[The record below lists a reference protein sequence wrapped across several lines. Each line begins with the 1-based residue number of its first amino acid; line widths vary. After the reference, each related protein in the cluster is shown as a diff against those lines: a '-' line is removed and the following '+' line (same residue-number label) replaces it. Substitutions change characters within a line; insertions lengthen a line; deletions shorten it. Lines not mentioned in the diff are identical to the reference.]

1 MLNIQEVTNLIETW
15 ANEKGKQATPAYSV
29 KVFAEIGENRESAD
43 ITGILKT
50 ASAPTEPIQNI
61 KNTNYTFAL
70 SFLVPAQRTNDILLN
85 VKSIF
90 GSVISEK
97 NGSELT
103 FSDGSKGLI
112 TITEGVPQGFNVNYI
127 TGESVPLNFTVKI
140 NWSANVVLSSGRHW
154 FIEDMELPFLSESVL
169 LEKDGI
175 TKKIHQEQFSKTVMT
190 GATRY
195 FVFEL
200 PYENNLEFGKNI
212 CAVLQRDILNGN
224 FETEYELKFYDG
236 VIFTEAEPF
245 KTTVSIFRTA
255 KSSSRKPS
263 SSSFEI
269 TFTDVTSWRDK
280 VQYDMGIL
288 NWEFGNDNQNTQ
300 WFKSQSEQIQFFI
313 NKANNHIAQIKA
325 PNLDSLTITSQVY
338 PNPEETE
345 LNVFEL
351 ANKNYAFIRKHDYGK
366 AAKNDDYYFYRI
378 TSARIGAN
386 RQIEYD
392 LALDTFQT
400 FMFRSGRKIPDCNI
414 LRAHL
419 NRWVSGSESGR
430 VAFNGFDD
438 SPLFEREELQN
449 ISKRLVK
456 RQYVSFN
463 NQFRDD
469 VDVEKDAADKW
480 LDENVLYWE
489 YFFVDPSHKYKYFS
503 FDFNVFE
510 NSEYLLPDVYSDY
523 RGTYIPQRA
532 TTPTSNLTSI
542 DSKYVA
548 CCVPIYKNNL
558 QIKIKYDYSA
568 AGGTATLTVPIN
580 QQAELAFRKNNNDN
594 AYYFGYKIS
603 TIPPF
608 KKMDYPAFQKYEIDS
623 DGNLIL
629 FADGVSQD
637 VGRVRYYNLNSI
649 ITGLEKTSSVSLP
662 AAMFVVS
669 TQPTSVTS
677 SEITLK
683 AKFEFSKSML
693 VGSQRVIAT
702 EYNPK
707 LLNSDYYTLNI
718 CDHTGNGYEYDL
730 QKLNKSK
737 FYIEYSEPLVPGVT
751 VGYARI
757 KDTDGVYIADCADNY
772 TGLVTNTDM
781 TLTLAT
787 SQYQQM
793 LANNKNFYSQN
804 ADNLLQGIITAIGG
818 GIGLSGMANPAT
830 ALGGTAL
837 GLLGL
842 GLKYKNVGKTVD
854 NMKSAPSQIQKAST
868 SALMNIMVDR
878 PGIYVEEYQILPNEQ
893 QMVNDEMF
901 KNGFAYNRI
910 DQIDYYIN
918 TRRYFNYIQAEVED
932 IQGVEM
938 SNTAKQDLITRF
950 ANGIRMWN
958 RKAPNSDY
966 YLQYELENYENNL
979 P

>member
-1 MLNIQEVTNLIETW
+1 VLNIQEVTNLIETW
-15 ANEKGKQATPAYSV
+15 ANEKGKQATPAYSF

-90 GSVISEK
+90 GGVISEK

-269 TFTDVTSWRDK
+269 TFTDVTSVKDK

-300 WFKSQSEQIQFFI
+300 WFTSQASQISFFVG
-313 NKANNHIAQIKA
+313 KANNHIAQIKA

-400 FMFRSGRKIPDCNI
+400 FMFRSGRKIPECNI

-419 NRWVSGSESGR
+419 NRWVAGSVSGHIK
-430 VAFNGFDD
+430 FNGLEN

-480 LDENVLYWE
+480 LDENVLYWV
-489 YFFVDPSHKYKYFS
+489 YFFVDPQHEYEIM
-503 FDFNVFE
+503 NVKVG
-510 NSEYLLPDVYSDY
+510 STPKKQYLLPEFYING
-523 RGTYIPQRA
+523 RGTIIPQRENA
-532 TTPTSNLTSI
+532 GTIAGSV
-542 DSKYVA
+542 DSRFVA
-548 CCVPIYKNNL
+548 CCVPLYKSNKE
-558 QIKIKYDYSA
+558 IKIKYEWRTTGA
-568 AGGTATLTVPIN
+568 QTIEAIIPIN
-580 QQAELAFRKNNNDN
+580 QRAEYIFRKYNNDN

-603 TIPPF
+603 AIPPF
-608 KKMDYPAFQKYEIDS
+608 KKMEYPAFQKYEIDS

-629 FADGVSQD
+629 FGDSTD
-637 VGRVRYYNLNSI
+637 DLGRTRFYNLYAI
-649 ITGLEKTSSVSLP
+649 VQEEQTSTE
-662 AAMFVVS
+662 AYGDAMFVVS

-683 AKFEFSKSML
+683 AKLEFSKEML
-693 VGSQRVIAT
+693 IGSQRVIAT

-730 QKLNKSK
+730 QKLNKST

-751 VGYARI
+751 AGYARI

-772 TGLVTNTDM
+772 TGLVTSTDM

-818 GIGLSGMANPAT
+818 GIGLSGMSNPAT

-842 GLKYKNVGKTVD
+842 GIKYKNVGKTVD

>member
-15 ANEKGKQATPAYSV
+15 ANEKGKQATPAYSF

-338 PNPEETE
+338 PNPEETK
-345 LNVFEL
+345 LNIFEL

-366 AAKNDDYYFYRI
+366 AANEDDYYFYRI

-386 RQIEYD
+386 RQVEYD

-419 NRWVSGSESGR
+419 NRWVAGSVSGHIK
-430 VAFNGFDD
+430 FNGLEN

-449 ISKRLVK
+449 MSKRLVK

-463 NQFRDD
+463 NQFRDP
-469 VDVEKDAADKW
+469 VDVQKDAADKW
-480 LDENVLYWE
+480 LDENVLYWL
-489 YFFVDPSHKYKYFS
+489 YFFVDPNHPYVYYTQYAT
-503 FDFNVFE
+503 E
-510 NSEYLLPDVYSDY
+510 GGGAYLLPQDFADS
-523 RGTYIPQRA
+523 RGTIIPQRKNA
-532 TTPTSNLTSI
+532 GTISGSV
-542 DSKYVA
+542 DSRFVA
-548 CCVPIYKNNL
+548 CCVPLYKSNKE
-558 QIKIKYDYSA
+558 IRIKYHWSGESE
-568 AGGTATLTVPIN
+568 GGDKIVPIT
-580 QQAELAFRKNNNDN
+580 QRAELLFRKNNNDN

-608 KKMDYPAFQKYEIDS
+608 EKMEYPAFQKYEIDS

-629 FADGVSQD
+629 FGEETNRI
-637 VGRVRYYNLNSI
+637 GRVRFHNLYAILQKDQISTVTFRDAI
-649 ITGLEKTSSVSLP
+649 
-662 AAMFVVS
+662 FVVS

-683 AKFEFSKSML
+683 AKLEFSKEML
-693 VGSQRVIAT
+693 IGSQRVIAT

-730 QKLNKSK
+730 QKLNKST

-751 VGYARI
+751 AGYARI
-757 KDTDGVYIADCADNY
+757 KDTDGIYIADCADNY
-772 TGLVTNTDM
+772 TGLVTSTDM

-818 GIGLSGMANPAT
+818 GIGLSGMSNPAT

-842 GLKYKNVGKTVD
+842 GIKYKNVGKTVD

>member
-15 ANEKGKQATPAYSV
+15 ANEKGKQATPAYSF

-300 WFKSQSEQIQFFI
+300 WFTSQASQISFFV

-386 RQIEYD
+386 RQVEYD

-419 NRWVSGSESGR
+419 NRWVAGSVSGNIK
-430 VAFNGFDD
+430 FNGLEN

-449 ISKRLVK
+449 MSKRLVK

-480 LDENVLYWE
+480 LDENVLYWL
-489 YFFVDPSHKYKYFS
+489 YFFVDPNHKYVYYTQYAT
-503 FDFNVFE
+503 E
-510 NSEYLLPDVYSDY
+510 GGGEYLLPQDFVDS
-523 RGTYIPQRA
+523 RGTIIPQRENA
-532 TTPTSNLTSI
+532 GTVSGSV
-542 DSKYVA
+542 DSRFVA
-548 CCVPIYKNNL
+548 CCVPLYKSNKE
-558 QIKIKYDYSA
+558 IRIKYHWSGESEEGDKI
-568 AGGTATLTVPIN
+568 VPIT
-580 QQAELAFRKNNNDN
+580 QRAELLFRKNNNAN

-608 KKMDYPAFQKYEIDS
+608 EKMEYPAFQKYEIDS

-629 FADGVSQD
+629 FGEETNRI
-637 VGRVRYYNLNSI
+637 GRVRFHNLYAILQKDQISTVTFRDAI
-649 ITGLEKTSSVSLP
+649 
-662 AAMFVVS
+662 FVVS

-683 AKFEFSKSML
+683 AKLEFSKEML
-693 VGSQRVIAT
+693 IGSQRVIAT

-730 QKLNKSK
+730 QKLNKST

-751 VGYARI
+751 AGYARI
-757 KDTDGVYIADCADNY
+757 KDTNGIYIADCADNY

-793 LANNKNFYSQN
+793 LANNKNFYAQN
-804 ADNLLQGIITAIGG
+804 TDNLLQGIITAIGG

>member
-15 ANEKGKQATPAYSV
+15 ANEKGKQATPAYSF

-300 WFKSQSEQIQFFI
+300 WFTSQEKQISFFVE
-313 NKANNHIAQIKA
+313 KANNHIAQIKA

-419 NRWVSGSESGR
+419 DRWVSGSESGS

-463 NQFRDD
+463 NQFRDPE
-469 VDVEKDAADKW
+469 DVEKDAADKW
-480 LDENVLYWE
+480 LDENVLYWV
-489 YFFVDPSHKYKYFS
+489 YFFVDPKHQYNFVGSDGQYHPQ
-503 FDFNVFE
+503 
-510 NSEYLLPDVYSDY
+510 YLLPSSWGDAS
-523 RGTYIPQRA
+523 GTTIPQREGA
-532 TTPTSNLTSI
+532 KDFYSLLSSI
-542 DSKYVA
+542 DSRFVA
-548 CCVPIYKNNL
+548 CCVPIFKAKAHMDLRYQVKKNDNPTVED
-558 QIKIKYDYSA
+558 YDYV
-568 AGGTATLTVPIN
+568 GIDQT
-580 QQAELAFRKNNNDN
+580 AELLFRQNNNEN
-594 AYYFGYKIS
+594 SYYFGYKIS
-603 TIPPF
+603 AISPF
-608 KKMDYPAFQKYEIDS
+608 KKIDYPASQKYEIKN
-623 DGNLIL
+623 GNLIL
-629 FADGVSQD
+629 YGEDID
-637 VGRVRYYNLNSI
+637 EYGRIKFGNLYAVAQNRSSYTRYS
-649 ITGLEKTSSVSLP
+649 
-662 AAMFVVS
+662 AMFVVDV
-669 TQPTSVTS
+669 QPTSVTS

-683 AKFEFSKSML
+683 AKFEFPYDLLIGMP
-693 VGSQRVIAT
+693 RIAAT
-702 EYNPK
+702 PFNPK

-718 CDHTGNGYEYDL
+718 CDHTSNGYEYDL

-772 TGLVTNTDM
+772 TGLVTSTDM

-793 LANNKNFYSQN
+793 IANNKNFYSQN
-804 ADNLLQGIITAIGG
+804 TDNLLQGIITAIGG
-818 GIGLSGMANPAT
+818 GALAAGMTNPVT
-830 ALGGTAL
+830 AIGGTAL

-842 GLKYKNVGKTVD
+842 GMKYKNIGKTVD

-910 DQIDYYIN
+910 DQIDKYTN
-918 TRRYFNYIQAEVED
+918 TRYYFNYIQAEVED

-958 RKAPNSDY
+958 RKAPDHKY
-966 YLQYELENYENNL
+966 YLQYELENYEIN

>member
-15 ANEKGKQATPAYSV
+15 ANEKGKQATPAYSF

-140 NWSANVVLSSGRHW
+140 NWTANVVLSSGRHW

-300 WFKSQSEQIQFFI
+300 WFKSQDDQISFFVE
-313 NKANNHIAQIKA
+313 KANNHIAQIKA

-338 PNPEETE
+338 PNPEETK
-345 LNVFEL
+345 LNIFEL

-366 AAKNDDYYFYRI
+366 AANEDDYYFYRI

-386 RQIEYD
+386 RQVEYD

-400 FMFRSGRKIPDCNI
+400 FMFRRGRKIPDCNI

-419 NRWVSGSESGR
+419 NRWVSGSESGY
-430 VAFNGFDD
+430 VKFNGYDD

-449 ISKRLVK
+449 MSKRLVK

-463 NQFRDD
+463 NQFRDPE
-469 VDVEKDAADKW
+469 DVEKDAADKW
-480 LDENVLYWE
+480 LDENVLYWV
-489 YFFVDPSHKYKYFS
+489 YFFVDPNHPYTFTGKDGKDHSQ
-503 FDFNVFE
+503 
-510 NSEYLLPDVYSDY
+510 YLLSGPLLAINVAK
-523 RGTYIPQRA
+523 GTTIPQREDEKY
-532 TTPTSNLTSI
+532 SVYNSI
-542 DSKYVA
+542 DSKFVA
-548 CCVPIYKNNL
+548 CCIPILKEGLNIGLRVRYKVGTN
-558 QIKIKYDYSA
+558 YDYVRIDQA
-568 AGGTATLTVPIN
+568 
-580 QQAELAFRKNNNDN
+580 AELIFKNNNNDN

-608 KKMDYPAFQKYEIDS
+608 KKMDYPASQKYEIDS

-629 FADGVSQD
+629 FGELIDEEGRIKFGNLYAIPQTHADIPRFD
-637 VGRVRYYNLNSI
+637 AI
-649 ITGLEKTSSVSLP
+649 
-662 AAMFVVS
+662 FVVDI
-669 TQPTSVTS
+669 QPNSVVS

-683 AKFEFSKSML
+683 AKFEFPYDLLIGMP
-693 VGSQRVIAT
+693 RIAAT
-702 EYNPK
+702 PFNPK
-707 LLNSDYYTLNI
+707 LLNSDYYTLNV

-737 FYIEYSEPLVPGVT
+737 FYIEYSEPLVPGIT

-793 LANNKNFYSQN
+793 LANNKNYHSQN
-804 ADNLLQGIITAIGG
+804 TDTLLQGLITTLSAGAVAAGMTNPVTAI
-818 GIGLSGMANPAT
+818 
-830 ALGGTAL
+830 GGTAL

-842 GLKYKNVGKTVD
+842 GMKYKNIGKTVD
-854 NMKSAPSQIQKAST
+854 NMKSAPGQIQKAST

-910 DQIDYYIN
+910 DQIDKYTN
-918 TRRYFNYIQAEVED
+918 TRYYFNYIQAEVED

-958 RKAPNSDY
+958 RKAPDYKY
-966 YLQYELENYENNL
+966 YLQYDLENYEI
-979 P
+979 

>member
-15 ANEKGKQATPAYSV
+15 ANEKGKQATPAYSF

-300 WFKSQSEQIQFFI
+300 WFKSQDDQISFFVE
-313 NKANNHIAQIKA
+313 KANNHIAQIKA

-338 PNPEETE
+338 PNPEETK
-345 LNVFEL
+345 LNIFEL

-366 AAKNDDYYFYRI
+366 AANEDDYYFYRI

-386 RQIEYD
+386 RQVEYD

-400 FMFRSGRKIPDCNI
+400 FMFRRGRKIPDCNI

-419 NRWVSGSESGR
+419 NRWVSGSESGY
-430 VAFNGFDD
+430 VKFNGYDD

-449 ISKRLVK
+449 MSKRLVK

-463 NQFRDD
+463 NQFRDPE
-469 VDVEKDAADKW
+469 DVEKDAADKW
-480 LDENVLYWE
+480 LDENVLYWV
-489 YFFVDPSHKYKYFS
+489 YFFVDPNHKYTFTGKDGKDHS
-503 FDFNVFE
+503 Q
-510 NSEYLLPDVYSDY
+510 YLLSGPLLAINVAK
-523 RGTYIPQRA
+523 GTTIPQREDEKY
-532 TTPTSNLTSI
+532 SVYNSI
-542 DSKYVA
+542 DSKFVA
-548 CCVPIYKNNL
+548 CCIPILKEGLNIGLRVRYKVGTN
-558 QIKIKYDYSA
+558 YDYVRIDQA
-568 AGGTATLTVPIN
+568 
-580 QQAELAFRKNNNDN
+580 AELIFKNKNNDN

-608 KKMDYPAFQKYEIDS
+608 KKMDYPASQKYEIDS

-629 FADGVSQD
+629 FGELIDEEGRIKFGNLYAIPQTYADIPRFD
-637 VGRVRYYNLNSI
+637 AI
-649 ITGLEKTSSVSLP
+649 
-662 AAMFVVS
+662 FVVDI
-669 TQPTSVTS
+669 QPNSVVS

-683 AKFEFSKSML
+683 AKFEFPYDLLIGMP
-693 VGSQRVIAT
+693 RIAAT
-702 EYNPK
+702 PFNPK
-707 LLNSDYYTLNI
+707 LLNSDYYTLNV

-757 KDTDGVYIADCADNY
+757 KDTDGVYITDCADNY
-772 TGLVTNTDM
+772 TGLVINTDM

-793 LANNKNFYSQN
+793 LANNKNYHSQN
-804 ADNLLQGIITAIGG
+804 TDTLLQGLITTLGAGAAAAGMTNPVTAI
-818 GIGLSGMANPAT
+818 
-830 ALGGTAL
+830 GGTAL

-842 GLKYKNVGKTVD
+842 GMKYKNIGKTVD
-854 NMKSAPSQIQKAST
+854 NMKSAPGQIQKAST

-910 DQIDYYIN
+910 DQIDKYTN
-918 TRRYFNYIQAEVED
+918 TRYYFNYIQAEVED

-958 RKAPNSDY
+958 RKAPDYKY
-966 YLQYELENYENNL
+966 YLQYDLENYEI
-979 P
+979 

>member
-15 ANEKGKQATPAYSV
+15 ANEKGKQATPAYSF

-300 WFKSQSEQIQFFI
+300 WFKSQDDQISFFVE
-313 NKANNHIAQIKA
+313 KANNHIAQIKA

-338 PNPEETE
+338 PNPEETK
-345 LNVFEL
+345 LNIFEL

-366 AAKNDDYYFYRI
+366 AANEDDYYFYRI

-386 RQIEYD
+386 RQVEYD

-400 FMFRSGRKIPDCNI
+400 FMFRRGRKIPDCNI

-419 NRWVSGSESGR
+419 NRWVSGSESGY
-430 VAFNGFDD
+430 VKFNGYDD

-449 ISKRLVK
+449 MSKRLVK

-463 NQFRDD
+463 NQFRDPE
-469 VDVEKDAADKW
+469 DVEKDAADKW
-480 LDENVLYWE
+480 LDENVLYWV
-489 YFFVDPSHKYKYFS
+489 YFFVDPNHPYTFTGKDGKDHSQ
-503 FDFNVFE
+503 
-510 NSEYLLPDVYSDY
+510 YLLSGPLLAINVAK
-523 RGTYIPQRA
+523 GTTIPQREDEKY
-532 TTPTSNLTSI
+532 SVYNSI
-542 DSKYVA
+542 DSKFVA
-548 CCVPIYKNNL
+548 CCIPILKEGLNIGLRVRYKVGTN
-558 QIKIKYDYSA
+558 YDYVRIDQA
-568 AGGTATLTVPIN
+568 
-580 QQAELAFRKNNNDN
+580 AELIFKNNNNDN

-608 KKMDYPAFQKYEIDS
+608 KKMDYPASQKYEIDS

-629 FADGVSQD
+629 FGELIDEEGRIKFGNLYAIPQTYADIPRFD
-637 VGRVRYYNLNSI
+637 AI
-649 ITGLEKTSSVSLP
+649 
-662 AAMFVVS
+662 FVVDI
-669 TQPTSVTS
+669 QPNSVVS

-683 AKFEFSKSML
+683 AKFEFPYDLLIGMP
-693 VGSQRVIAT
+693 RIAAT
-702 EYNPK
+702 PFNPK
-707 LLNSDYYTLNI
+707 LLNSDYYTLNV

-730 QKLNKSK
+730 QKLNRSK

-757 KDTDGVYIADCADNY
+757 KDTDGVYITDCADNY
-772 TGLVTNTDM
+772 TGLVINTDM

-793 LANNKNFYSQN
+793 LANNKNYHSQN
-804 ADNLLQGIITAIGG
+804 TDTLLQGLITTLGAGAVTAGMTNPVTAI
-818 GIGLSGMANPAT
+818 
-830 ALGGTAL
+830 GGTAL
-837 GLLGL
+837 GLLGV
-842 GLKYKNVGKTVD
+842 GMKYKNIGKTVD
-854 NMKSAPSQIQKAST
+854 NMKSAPGQIQKAST

-910 DQIDYYIN
+910 DQIDKYTN
-918 TRRYFNYIQAEVED
+918 TRYYFNYIQAEVED

-958 RKAPNSDY
+958 RKAPDYKY
-966 YLQYELENYENNL
+966 YLQYDLENYEI
-979 P
+979 

>member
-15 ANEKGKQATPAYSV
+15 ANEKGKQATPAYSF

-140 NWSANVVLSSGRHW
+140 NWTANVVLSSGRHW

-300 WFKSQSEQIQFFI
+300 WFKSQSEQISFFVE
-313 NKANNHIAQIKA
+313 KANNHIAQIKA

-338 PNPEETE
+338 PNPEETK
-345 LNVFEL
+345 LNIFEL

-366 AAKNDDYYFYRI
+366 AANEDDYYFYRI

-386 RQIEYD
+386 RQVEYD

-419 NRWVSGSESGR
+419 NRWVSGSESGY
-430 VAFNGFDD
+430 VKFNGYDD

-449 ISKRLVK
+449 MSKRLVK

-463 NQFRDD
+463 NQFRDPE
-469 VDVEKDAADKW
+469 DVEKDAADKW
-480 LDENVLYWE
+480 LDENVLYWV
-489 YFFVDPSHKYKYFS
+489 YFFVDPNHKYNFVNR
-503 FDFNVFE
+503 DFKDH
-510 NSEYLLPDVYSDY
+510 SQYLLPYTYTGV
-523 RGTYIPQRA
+523 RGTTIPQHE
-532 TTPTSNLTSI
+532 NLSYFTLNKSSI
-542 DSKYVA
+542 DSKFVA
-548 CCVPIYKNNL
+548 CCIPIFKTNSNILIRYEWKKIDGSTVIYLAEITQDAEILFKEKNN
-558 QIKIKYDYSA
+558 Q
-568 AGGTATLTVPIN
+568 
-580 QQAELAFRKNNNDN
+580 N

-603 TIPPF
+603 TVPPF
-608 KKMDYPAFQKYEIDS
+608 KKMDYPASQKYKI
-623 DGNLIL
+623 DGNTLTL
-629 FADGVSQD
+629 FGEDIDEDGRIKF
-637 VGRVRYYNLNSI
+637 GNLYAVFQNKPESFRQ
-649 ITGLEKTSSVSLP
+649 
-662 AAMFVVS
+662 AMFVVDI
-669 TQPTSVTS
+669 QPNSVTS
-677 SEITLK
+677 SEVTLK
-683 AKFEFSKSML
+683 AKFEFPYDLLIGMP
-693 VGSQRVIAT
+693 RIAAT
-702 EYNPK
+702 PFNPK
-707 LLNSDYYTLNI
+707 LLNSDYYTLNV

-737 FYIEYSEPLVPGVT
+737 FYIEYSEPLVPGIT

-793 LANNKNFYSQN
+793 LANNKNYHSQN
-804 ADNLLQGIITAIGG
+804 TDTLLQGLITTLSAGAVAAGMTNPVTAI
-818 GIGLSGMANPAT
+818 
-830 ALGGTAL
+830 GGTAL
-837 GLLGL
+837 GLLGV
-842 GLKYKNVGKTVD
+842 GLKYKNIGKTVD
-854 NMKSAPSQIQKAST
+854 NMKSAPGQIQKAST

-910 DQIDYYIN
+910 DQIDKYTN
-918 TRRYFNYIQAEVED
+918 TRYYFNYIQAEVED

-958 RKAPNSDY
+958 RKAPDYKY
-966 YLQYELENYENNL
+966 YLQYDLENYEI
-979 P
+979 

>member
-15 ANEKGKQATPAYSV
+15 ANEKGKQATPAYSF
-29 KVFAEIGENRESAD
+29 KVFSEIGENRESAD

-50 ASAPTEPIQNI
+50 ASAQTEPIQNI
-61 KNTNYTFAL
+61 QNTNYMFAL

-85 VKSIF
+85 IKSIF

-103 FSDGSKGLI
+103 FKDGSKGLI
-112 TITEGVPQGFNVNYI
+112 TLTEGVPQGFNVNYI
-127 TGESVPLNFTVKI
+127 TGESVPLNFTIKI

-154 FIEDMELPFLSESVL
+154 FLEDMELPFMSDIVL

-175 TKKIHQEQFSKTVMT
+175 TKKIHEEQFSKTVMT

-236 VIFTEAEPF
+236 VIFTETAPF

-255 KSSSRKPS
+255 KSSSRKPA

-300 WFKSQSEQIQFFI
+300 WFTSQKEQISFFVK
-313 NKANNHIAQIKA
+313 KANNHIAQIKA
-325 PNLDSLTITSQVY
+325 PSLDSLTITSQVY

-351 ANKNYAFIRKHDYGK
+351 ANKNYAFIRKHDYG
-366 AAKNDDYYFYRI
+366 ATAKNDDYYFYRI

-386 RQIEYD
+386 RQVEYD
-392 LALDTFQT
+392 LTLDTFQT

-414 LRAHL
+414 SRAHL
-419 NRWVSGSESGR
+419 DRWVPTDISNWYK
-430 VAFNGFDD
+430 FNGLVN
-438 SPLFEREELQN
+438 SPLFEREDLQN
-449 ISKRLVK
+449 ISKRLIK
-456 RQYVSFN
+456 RQFVSFN
-463 NQFRDD
+463 NQFRDPTD
-469 VDVEKDAADKW
+469 VQKDAADKW
-480 LDENVLYWE
+480 LDDNVLYWV
-489 YFFVDPSHKYKYFS
+489 YFFVDPGHKYKYLS
-503 FDFNVFE
+503 FNFKPFE
-510 NSEYLLPDVYSDY
+510 NGEYLLPDSYSDY
-523 RGTYIPQRA
+523 RGTYIPQREQA
-532 TTPTSNLTSI
+532 PTSVFNSI
-542 DSKYVA
+542 DSKFVA

-558 QIKIKYDYSA
+558 QIKLRYDISISV
-568 AGGTATLTVPIN
+568 GTQTITVPIN
-580 QQAELAFRKNNNDN
+580 QQAELAFKNLNNQN

-608 KKMDYPAFQKYEIDS
+608 EKMEYPAFQKYEIDD

-629 FADGVSQD
+629 FANGVSQD
-637 VGRVRYYNLNSI
+637 VGRVQYYNLYSI
-649 ITGLEKTSSVSLP
+649 ITGKTQTSTEELP

-669 TQPTSVTS
+669 TQPNSVTS
-677 SEITLK
+677 SEISLN
-683 AKFEFSKSML
+683 AKFEFSKESIK
-693 VGSQRVIAT
+693 GSQRETAIQ
-702 EYNPK
+702 YNPK
-707 LLNSDYYTLNI
+707 LLNSDYYTLNV
-718 CDHTGNGYEYDL
+718 CDHTGNGFEYDL
-730 QKLNKSK
+730 QKLNKST

-757 KDTDGVYIADCADNY
+757 KDTDGIYIEDCADNY

-781 TLTLAT
+781 TLTLST

-793 LANNKNFYSQN
+793 LANNKNFHSQN
-804 ADNLLQGIITAIGG
+804 ADNLLQGIITTIGG
-818 GIGLSGMANPAT
+818 GIGLSGMTNPAT
-830 ALGGTAL
+830 ALGGTTL

-842 GLKYKNVGKTVD
+842 GLKYKNIGKTVD
-854 NMKSAPSQIQKAST
+854 NMKSAPGQIQKAST

-910 DQIDYYIN
+910 DNIDYYIN
-918 TRRYFNYIQAEVED
+918 TRQYFNYIQAEVED

-938 SNTAKQDLITRF
+938 SNTAKQDLIVRF

-958 RKAPNSDY
+958 NKPLNSDY
-966 YLQYELENYENNL
+966 YLQYELENYENYL
-979 P
+979 

>member
-15 ANEKGKQATPAYSV
+15 ANEKGKQATPAYSF

-90 GSVISEK
+90 GGVISEK

-269 TFTDVTSWRDK
+269 TFTDVTSVKDK

-300 WFKSQSEQIQFFI
+300 WFTSQASQISFFVG
-313 NKANNHIAQIKA
+313 KANNHIAQIKA

-419 NRWVSGSESGR
+419 NRWVPTDISGWYK
-430 VAFNGFDD
+430 FNGSAE
-438 SPLFEREELQN
+438 SPLFEREDLQN
-449 ISKRLVK
+449 MSKRLVK
-456 RQYVSFN
+456 RQFVSFN
-463 NQFRDD
+463 NQFRDS
-469 VDVEKDAADKW
+469 VDAQKDEADKW
-480 LDENVLYWE
+480 LDENVLYWL
-489 YFFVDPSHKYKYFS
+489 YFFVDPNHTYVYYDIKG
-503 FDFNVFE
+503 NE
-510 NSEYLLPDVYSDY
+510 TPGYLLRQPFASGGKG
-523 RGTYIPQRA
+523 RGTYISQDPSI
-532 TTPTSNLTSI
+532 PTSVFSSI
-542 DSKYVA
+542 DTKFVA
-548 CCVPIYKNNL
+548 CCVPVYKSNKI
-558 QIKIKYDYSA
+558 IKMKSFVGAEPVYISFSI
-568 AGGTATLTVPIN
+568 AG
-580 QQAELAFRKNNNDN
+580 ELLFQNNNNEN

-603 TIPPF
+603 AIPPF
-608 KKMDYPAFQKYEIDS
+608 KKIDYPAFQTYEIDS
-623 DGNLIL
+623 DGNLVL
-629 FADGVSQD
+629 KSEGLYNSQERFA
-637 VGRVRYYNLNSI
+637 NTHAA
-649 ITGLEKTSSVSLP
+649 ITGKSTDSFDTG
-662 AAMFVVS
+662 AQGIFVVDYQEAS
-669 TQPTSVTS
+669 ITS
-677 SEITLK
+677 SEITLN
-683 AKFEFSKSML
+683 AKFEFSSAVIKD
-693 VGSQRVIAT
+693 SQREIAAQ
-702 EYNPK
+702 YNPK
-707 LLNSDYYTLNI
+707 LLNSDYYILNV

-751 VGYARI
+751 AGYVRI
-757 KDTDGVYIADCADNY
+757 KDTDGIYIADCADNY
-772 TGLVTNTDM
+772 TGLVTSTDM

-818 GIGLSGMANPAT
+818 GIGLSGMSNPAT

-842 GLKYKNVGKTVD
+842 GIKYKNVGKTVD

>member
-15 ANEKGKQATPAYSV
+15 ANEKGKQATPAYSF

-140 NWSANVVLSSGRHW
+140 NWTANVVLSSGRHW

-300 WFKSQSEQIQFFI
+300 WFKSQDDQISFFVE
-313 NKANNHIAQIKA
+313 KANNHIAQIKA

-338 PNPEETE
+338 PNPEETK
-345 LNVFEL
+345 LNIFEL

-366 AAKNDDYYFYRI
+366 AANEDDYYFYRI

-386 RQIEYD
+386 RQVEYD

-419 NRWVSGSESGR
+419 NRWVSGSESGY
-430 VAFNGFDD
+430 VKFNGYDD

-449 ISKRLVK
+449 MSKRLVK

-463 NQFRDD
+463 NQFRDPE
-469 VDVEKDAADKW
+469 DVEKDAADKW
-480 LDENVLYWE
+480 LDENVLYWV
-489 YFFVDPSHKYKYFS
+489 YFFVDPNHPYTFTGKDGKDHSQ
-503 FDFNVFE
+503 
-510 NSEYLLPDVYSDY
+510 YLLSGPLLAINVAK
-523 RGTYIPQRA
+523 GTTIPQREDEKY
-532 TTPTSNLTSI
+532 SVYNSI
-542 DSKYVA
+542 DSKFVA
-548 CCVPIYKNNL
+548 CCIPILKEGLNIGLRVRYKVGTN
-558 QIKIKYDYSA
+558 YDYVRIDQA
-568 AGGTATLTVPIN
+568 
-580 QQAELAFRKNNNDN
+580 AELIFKNNNNDN

-608 KKMDYPAFQKYEIDS
+608 KKMDYPASQKYEIDS

-629 FADGVSQD
+629 FGELIDEEGRIKFGNLYAIPQTYADIPRFD
-637 VGRVRYYNLNSI
+637 AI
-649 ITGLEKTSSVSLP
+649 
-662 AAMFVVS
+662 FVVDI
-669 TQPTSVTS
+669 QPNSVVS

-683 AKFEFSKSML
+683 AKFEFPYDLLIGMP
-693 VGSQRVIAT
+693 RIAAT
-702 EYNPK
+702 PFNPK
-707 LLNSDYYTLNI
+707 LLNSDYYTLNV

-757 KDTDGVYIADCADNY
+757 KDTDGVYITDCADNY
-772 TGLVTNTDM
+772 TGLVINTDM

-793 LANNKNFYSQN
+793 LANNKNYHSQN
-804 ADNLLQGIITAIGG
+804 TDTLLQGLITAIGG
-818 GIGLSGMANPAT
+818 GALAAGMTNPVT
-830 ALGGTAL
+830 AIGGTAL
-837 GLLGL
+837 GLLGV
-842 GLKYKNVGKTVD
+842 GMKYKNIGKTVD
-854 NMKSAPSQIQKAST
+854 NMKSAPGQIQKAST

-910 DQIDYYIN
+910 DQIDKYTN
-918 TRRYFNYIQAEVED
+918 TRYYFNYIQAEVED

-966 YLQYELENYENNL
+966 YLQYELENYEIN

>member
-15 ANEKGKQATPAYSV
+15 ANEKGKQATPAYSF

-338 PNPEETE
+338 PNPEETK
-345 LNVFEL
+345 LNIFEL

-366 AAKNDDYYFYRI
+366 AANEDDYYFYRI

-386 RQIEYD
+386 RQVEYD

-419 NRWVSGSESGR
+419 NRWVSGSESGY
-430 VAFNGFDD
+430 VKFNGYDD

-449 ISKRLVK
+449 MSKRLVK

-463 NQFRDD
+463 NQFRDPE
-469 VDVEKDAADKW
+469 DVEKDAADKW
-480 LDENVLYWE
+480 LDENVLYWV
-489 YFFVDPSHKYKYFS
+489 YFFVDPNHPYTFTGKDGKDHSQ
-503 FDFNVFE
+503 
-510 NSEYLLPDVYSDY
+510 YLLSGPLLAINVAK
-523 RGTYIPQRA
+523 GTTIPQREDEKY
-532 TTPTSNLTSI
+532 SVYNSI
-542 DSKYVA
+542 DSKFVA
-548 CCVPIYKNNL
+548 CCIPILKEGLNIGLRVRYKVGTN
-558 QIKIKYDYSA
+558 YDYVRIDQA
-568 AGGTATLTVPIN
+568 
-580 QQAELAFRKNNNDN
+580 AELIFKNNNNDN

-608 KKMDYPAFQKYEIDS
+608 KKMDYPASQKYEIDS

-629 FADGVSQD
+629 FGELIDEEGRIKFGNLYAIPQTYADIPRFD
-637 VGRVRYYNLNSI
+637 AI
-649 ITGLEKTSSVSLP
+649 
-662 AAMFVVS
+662 FVVDI
-669 TQPTSVTS
+669 QPNSVVS

-683 AKFEFSKSML
+683 AKFEFPYDLLIGMP
-693 VGSQRVIAT
+693 RIAAT
-702 EYNPK
+702 PFNPK
-707 LLNSDYYTLNI
+707 LLNSDYYTLNV

-757 KDTDGVYIADCADNY
+757 KDTDGVYITDCADNY
-772 TGLVTNTDM
+772 TGLVINTDM

-793 LANNKNFYSQN
+793 LANNKNYHSQN
-804 ADNLLQGIITAIGG
+804 TDTLLQGLITTLGAGAAAAGMTNPVTAI
-818 GIGLSGMANPAT
+818 
-830 ALGGTAL
+830 GGTAL
-837 GLLGL
+837 GLLGI
-842 GLKYKNVGKTVD
+842 GMKYKNIGKTVD
-854 NMKSAPSQIQKAST
+854 NMKSAPGQIQKAST

-910 DQIDYYIN
+910 DQIDKYTN
-918 TRRYFNYIQAEVED
+918 TRYYFNYIQAEVED

-958 RKAPNSDY
+958 RKAPDYKY
-966 YLQYELENYENNL
+966 YLQYDLENYEIL
-979 P
+979 

>member
-15 ANEKGKQATPAYSV
+15 ANEKGKQATPAYSF

-140 NWSANVVLSSGRHW
+140 NWTANVVLSSGRHW
-154 FIEDMELPFLSESVL
+154 FLDGMELPFLSENVL
-169 LEKDGI
+169 LERDGK
-175 TKKIHQEQFSKTVMT
+175 TKKIYYQQFSQTVLT

-195 FVFEL
+195 FVFEI
-200 PYENNLEFGKNI
+200 PYVNNLEEKNNV
-212 CAVLQRDILNGN
+212 CAILQKEILDGE
-224 FETEYELKFYDG
+224 FETKHILKFYDG
-236 VIFTEAEPF
+236 IIFTEEKPF
-245 KTTVSIFRTA
+245 EAAVAIFRTA
-255 KSSSRKPS
+255 KSSSRKPE
-263 SSSFEI
+263 SSSFEV
-269 TFTDVTSWRDK
+269 TFTDIDSLNSERFIY
-280 VQYDMGIL
+280 QMGVL

-300 WFKSQSEQIQFFI
+300 WFTSQKEQIDFFKY
-313 NKANNHIAQIKA
+313 KARYFVNIKA
-325 PNLDSLTITSQVY
+325 PNLDSLTITSQVF
-338 PNPEETE
+338 PNPYRAGGF
-345 LNVFEL
+345 NFFEL
-351 ANKNYAFIRKHDYGK
+351 MNKNYAVIRMQMYNTGE
-366 AAKNDDYYFYRI
+366 AKYDDYYFYRI

-386 RQIEYD
+386 QQVEYD

-400 FMFRSGRKIPDCNI
+400 FMFRSGRKIPECNI

-419 NRWVSGSESGR
+419 NRWVAGSVSGHIK
-430 VAFNGFDD
+430 FNGLEN

-449 ISKRLVK
+449 MSKRLVK

-463 NQFRDD
+463 NQFRDP
-469 VDVEKDAADKW
+469 VDVQKDAADKW
-480 LDENVLYWE
+480 LDENVLYWL
-489 YFFVDPSHKYKYFS
+489 YFFVDPNHPYVYYTQCAT
-503 FDFNVFE
+503 E
-510 NSEYLLPDVYSDY
+510 GGGAYLLPQAFTDS
-523 RGTYIPQRA
+523 RGTIIPQRKNA
-532 TTPTSNLTSI
+532 GTISGSV
-542 DSKYVA
+542 DSRFVA
-548 CCVPIYKNNL
+548 CCVPLYKSNKE
-558 QIKIKYDYSA
+558 IRIKYHWSGESE
-568 AGGTATLTVPIN
+568 AGDKIVPIT
-580 QQAELAFRKNNNDN
+580 QRAELLFRKNNNDN

-608 KKMDYPAFQKYEIDS
+608 EKMEYPAFQKYEIDS

-629 FADGVSQD
+629 FGEETNRI
-637 VGRVRYYNLNSI
+637 GRVRFHNLYAI
-649 ITGLEKTSSVSLP
+649 LQKDQTSTVTFRD
-662 AAMFVVS
+662 AIFVVDI
-669 TQPTSVTS
+669 QPNSVVS

-683 AKFEFSKSML
+683 AKLEFSKEML
-693 VGSQRVIAT
+693 IGSQRVIAT

-730 QKLNKSK
+730 QKLNKST

-751 VGYARI
+751 AGYARI
-757 KDTDGVYIADCADNY
+757 KDTDGIYIADCADNY
-772 TGLVTNTDM
+772 TGLVTSTDM

-842 GLKYKNVGKTVD
+842 GIKYKNVGKTVD

>member
-15 ANEKGKQATPAYSV
+15 ANEKGKQATPAYSF

-338 PNPEETE
+338 PNPEETK
-345 LNVFEL
+345 LNIFEF

-386 RQIEYD
+386 RQVEYD

-419 NRWVSGSESGR
+419 DRWVPTDISGWYKFKASAE
-430 VAFNGFDD
+430 
-438 SPLFEREELQN
+438 SPLFERENLHN
-449 ISKRLVK
+449 ISKRLINC
-456 RQYVSFN
+456 QYVSFN
-463 NQFRDD
+463 NQFRDS
-469 VDVEKDAADKW
+469 VDVQKDEADKW
-480 LDENVLYWE
+480 LDENVLYWL
-489 YFFVDPSHKYKYFS
+489 YFFVDPNHTYVYYDIKG
-503 FDFNVFE
+503 NE
-510 NSEYLLPDVYSDY
+510 TPGYLLRQPFASGGKG
-523 RGTYIPQRA
+523 RGTYISQDPSI
-532 TTPTSNLTSI
+532 PTSVFSSI
-542 DSKYVA
+542 DTKFVA
-548 CCVPIYKNNL
+548 CCVPVYKSNKI
-558 QIKIKYDYSA
+558 IKMKSFVGAEPVYISFSI
-568 AGGTATLTVPIN
+568 AG
-580 QQAELAFRKNNNDN
+580 ELLFQNNNNEN

-603 TIPPF
+603 AIPPF
-608 KKMDYPAFQKYEIDS
+608 KKIDYPAFQTYEIDS
-623 DGNLIL
+623 DGNLVL
-629 FADGVSQD
+629 KSEGLYNSQERFA
-637 VGRVRYYNLNSI
+637 NTHAA
-649 ITGLEKTSSVSLP
+649 ITGKSTDSFDTG
-662 AAMFVVS
+662 AQGIFVVDYQEAS
-669 TQPTSVTS
+669 ITS
-677 SEITLK
+677 SEITLN
-683 AKFEFSKSML
+683 AKFEFSSAVIKD
-693 VGSQRVIAT
+693 SQREIAAQ
-702 EYNPK
+702 YNPK
-707 LLNSDYYTLNI
+707 LLNSDYYTLNV

-757 KDTDGVYIADCADNY
+757 KDTNGIYIADCADNY

-793 LANNKNFYSQN
+793 LANNKNFYAQN
-804 ADNLLQGIITAIGG
+804 TDNLLQGIITAISG

-837 GLLGL
+837 GLLGM

-854 NMKSAPSQIQKAST
+854 NMKSAPNQIQKA
-868 SALMNIMVDR
+868 ANAPLMNIMVDR

-901 KNGFAYNRI
+901 KNGFAYNKI
-910 DQIDYYIN
+910 DNIDYYIN
-918 TRRYFNYIQAEVED
+918 TRYYFNYIQAEVED
-932 IQGVEM
+932 VQGVEM
-938 SNTAKQDLITRF
+938 SNTAKQDLIVRF

-958 RKAPNSDY
+958 RKRTDRDY
-966 YLQYELENYENNL
+966 YLQYNWENYETYL